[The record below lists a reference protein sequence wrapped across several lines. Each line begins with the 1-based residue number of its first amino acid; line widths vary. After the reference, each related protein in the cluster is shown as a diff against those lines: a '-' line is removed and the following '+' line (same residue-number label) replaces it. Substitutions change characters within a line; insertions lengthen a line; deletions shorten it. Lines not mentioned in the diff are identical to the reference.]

1 MIESRGSGHVEFV
14 VSRVRVWHPEF
25 GYVGTSSVSRPF
37 MAFVVCGLFAGAIS
51 VAIFNP
57 EPDHDPMDAWL
68 LRRKR

>member
-1 MIESRGSGHVEFV
+1 

-57 EPDHDPMDAWL
+57 EPIMIRWIQWL